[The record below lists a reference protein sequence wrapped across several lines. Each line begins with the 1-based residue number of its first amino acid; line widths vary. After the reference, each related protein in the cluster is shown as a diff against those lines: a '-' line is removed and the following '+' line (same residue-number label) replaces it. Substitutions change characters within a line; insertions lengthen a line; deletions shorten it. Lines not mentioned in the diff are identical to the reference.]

1 MIAHPPQPLMPMT
14 EPSPAATADADRVF
28 EVPRDT
34 TPTWEVELLLSGAL
48 VFSMLQVP
56 GLLDDALYALRPRLT
71 GNLNYA
77 VFMLYFYLKITSYA
91 LICTFVLHLGSRAIW
106 VAALGLRSV
115 YPGGVDWEQLKRGPI
130 YRDYARS
137 AMPTLDR
144 MIDQADNRASLVFAF
159 GLLLALMSLSIM
171 LLTMS
176 VVALAGLTAYL
187 WIPGKDNSWL
197 TFTLVMLA
205 VAPMILASLIDRRYG
220 ERLAPG
226 HWLRRAI
233 HRIYQV
239 STVTT
244 GGRFTG
250 PIMLTLFSR
259 LGMTRGNL
267 LMMGALYSLM
277 ALILVEVM
285 LRAGVISLPGER
297 YLPED
302 GSGRELRAQHY
313 ADSRSERDAQEGA
326 PYIASA
332 SVRGPYLRLF
342 VPYLPRRVQPAIERE
357 CPAATVETDHEDHAT
372 QKAAE
377 EARVGALL
385 DCVAT
390 HVHPLLLDGQPVAD
404 LRYDLG
410 RDPVSGLRGF
420 VAMLDVR
427 ALPPG
432 RHQLDVIRPQRE
444 GDDKP
449 IEPAVIPFW
458 R

>member
-1 MIAHPPQPLMPMT
+1 MAQQDPQPTVAPGD
-14 EPSPAATADADRVF
+14 EVF
-28 EVPRDT
+28 HVPRDT

-56 GLLDDALYALRPRLT
+56 GLLDGLIYALRPRLT

-77 VFMLYFYLKITSYA
+77 AFMLYFYLKITSYA

-130 YRDYARS
+130 YREYAQS
-137 AMPTLDR
+137 ALPTLDR
-144 MIDQADNRASLVFAF
+144 MIDVADNRASLVFAF

-176 VVALAGLTAYL
+176 VVALAGLIAYL
-187 WIPGKDNSWL
+187 WMAGKDNVWL
-197 TFTLVMLA
+197 TLGLVML
-205 VAPMILASLIDRRYG
+205 VVVPITLATLIDRRYG
-220 ERLAPG
+220 ERLGAG
-226 HWLRRAI
+226 HWLSRSIRGVY
-233 HRIYQV
+233 HF

-267 LMMGALYSLM
+267 LLMGALYSLM
-277 ALILVEVM
+277 ALILIEV
-285 LRAGVISLPGER
+285 LVRAGELSLPGER
-297 YLPED
+297 YLPENAN
-302 GSGRELRAQHY
+302 GRELRAQHY
-313 ADSRSERDAQEGA
+313 ADTRSVRDAQEG
-326 PYIASA
+326 SA
-332 SVRGPYLRLF
+332 FIPSAIVRGPYLRLF
-342 VPYLPRRVQPAIERE
+342 VPYVPRRVQPTVEAE
-357 CPAATVETDHEDHAT
+357 CPAVTVETSSEDYAEG
-372 QKAAE
+372 KAAE
-377 EARVGALL
+377 QARVDTLL
-385 DCVAT
+385 DCIAT
-390 HVHPLLLDGQPVAD
+390 RVHPLRLDGQPVAG
-404 LRYDLG
+404 LRYDLA

-427 ALPPG
+427 SLPAG
-432 RHQLDVIRPQRE
+432 RHQLEVIRPQRK
-444 GDDKP
+444 DDEDP
-449 IEPAVIPFW
+449 TEPAVIPFW

>member
-1 MIAHPPQPLMPMT
+1 MT
-14 EPSPAATADADRVF
+14 EPSPAAPADADHVF

-115 YPGGVDWEQLKRGPI
+115 YPGGVDWDQLKRGPI

-159 GLLLALMSLSIM
+159 GLLLALLSLSIM

-176 VVALAGLTAYL
+176 VVAVAGLTAYF

-197 TFTLVMLA
+197 TFTLVMLV
-205 VAPMILASLIDRRYG
+205 VAPMMLATLIDRRYG
-220 ERLAPG
+220 DRLAPG
-226 HWLRRAI
+226 HWLRRGI
-233 HRIYQV
+233 HGIYQV

-267 LMMGALYSLM
+267 LLMGALYSLM
-277 ALILVEVM
+277 ALILVEVL
-285 LRAGVISLPGER
+285 LRSGVISLPGER

-302 GSGRELRAQHY
+302 ANGRELRAQHY
-313 ADSRSERDAQEGA
+313 ADTRSERDAQEGF
-326 PYIASA
+326 PFIPSA

-342 VPYLPRRVQPAIERE
+342 VPYLPRRVQQSIEKE
-357 CPAATVETDHEDHAT
+357 CPAATVEATGGNHAAR
-372 QKAAE
+372 KAAE
-377 EARVGALL
+377 EARVDLL
-385 DCVAT
+385 LGCVAT
-390 HVHPLLLDGQPVAD
+390 HVHPVLLDGQPLPD

-410 RDPVSGLRGF
+410 RDPDSGLRGF

-432 RHQLDVIRPQRE
+432 RHRLEVIRPQRE
-444 GDDKP
+444 GDE
-449 IEPAVIPFW
+449 EPAEPSIIPFW